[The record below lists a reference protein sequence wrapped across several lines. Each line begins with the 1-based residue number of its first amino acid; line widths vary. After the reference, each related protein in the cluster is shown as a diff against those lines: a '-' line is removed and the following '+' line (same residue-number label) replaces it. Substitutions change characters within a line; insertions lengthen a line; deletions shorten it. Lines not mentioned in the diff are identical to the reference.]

1 MSRLPFVVE
10 PRRQPIIE
18 RIGSEDSGI
27 IEIERRGYLT
37 TGEKAFVQQ
46 VQQVAGGTSE
56 IITLSRRIA
65 RKHKLSIDRA
75 YGLVMALL
83 SGEQQ
88 DDELLLDIEDEFA
101 EELASVIKGL
111 SADQTRED
119 LVYAACMLRYRV
131 DPDFEIGEVG
141 KIHPDII
148 AGLVALYRDE
158 ESKSLKAF
166 IDVDELTAEH
176 VSVEETEK
184 KSSKATKSH
193 SKTTTTD

>member
-27 IEIERRGYLT
+27 IEVERRGYLT

-65 RKHKLSIDRA
+65 RKYKLSIDRA

-88 DDELLLDIEDEFA
+88 EDELLLSIEDEFA

-166 IDVDELTAEH
+166 IDAEELTTEH

-184 KSSKATKSH
+184 KSSKATESH
-193 SKTTTTD
+193 STTTTTD